1 MVSMYIPCRKPV
13 VCGITNLEYDHV
25 EVLGETL
32 SEIAWHKA
40 GILKVGYI
48 LNASS
53 TKGLL

>member
-1 MVSMYIPCRKPV
+1 M

-48 LNASS
+48 LNAS
-53 TKGLL
+53 